1 LRPPDTI
8 RKFLPAILLAIA
20 GSLSIRVRARLQSC
34 RNRADLFGGFSRCGT
49 IFASVLIL
57 LAFATRMSAQN
68 SSAVP
73 RFGNSAVEQGT
84 PKSAGASPYIGSN
97 ECRGCHSAVFRSF
110 EQTQHWKINNAAV
123 PPSAHSDKVG
133 SCESCHGP
141 GRDHADS
148 LGDPAKIVSFA
159 RLSKKDVAE
168 RCLTCHQYSQEH
180 GNFRRSAHRN
190 ADVTCLDCHSVHH
203 AEQPRYL
210 LRTSQPQICYGCH
223 AEQKAE
229 FARPF
234 HHRVDEGLI
243 GCTECHNQHGSPL
256 RRQVRSSA
264 SQDVVCGKCHTETVG
279 PFVFEHAPQKTNGCM
294 TCHSPHGSPNPR
306 LLKRSNVN
314 QLCLECHSG
323 IGASASLQTPAFH
336 NQDTQFQACTL
347 CHVSIHGSN
356 TDQRFM
362 R

>member
-1 LRPPDTI
+1 MNGFGRWGV
-8 RKFLPAILLAIA
+8 LLAA
-20 GSLSIRVRARLQSC
+20 NL
-34 RNRADLFGGFSRCGT
+34 
-49 IFASVLIL
+49 IFLVL
-57 LAFATRMSAQN
+57 ATHTSAQN
-68 SSAVP
+68 NSAV
-73 RFGNSAVEQGT
+73 RQFGNSAVPAQQ
-84 PKSAGASPYIGSN
+84 PSPYIGSN
-97 ECRGCHSAVFRSF
+97 ECRGCHAAVVRNF

-123 PPSAHSDKVG
+123 PPSAHDTKLG

-141 GRDHADS
+141 GREHADS
-148 LGDPAKIVSFA
+148 LGDPAKIVSFT

-203 AEQPRYL
+203 AGQSRYL
-210 LRTSQPQICYGCH
+210 LRTSQPQLCYGCH

-234 HHRVDEGLI
+234 HHRVDEGLLT
-243 GCTECHNQHGSPL
+243 CTECHNQHGSPL

-306 LLKRSNVN
+306 LLRRSNVN

-347 CHVSIHGSN
+347 CHVAIHGSN
-356 TDQRFM
+356 ANQRFM

>member
-1 LRPPDTI
+1 MPLDAPQR
-8 RKFLPAILLAIA
+8 FLVSSFLSNTV
-20 GSLSIRVRARLQSC
+20 SLSLRIRARLQSC
-34 RNRADLFGGFSRCGT
+34 RRTTSPGGAVAVLTQPSRSCTPWG
-49 IFASVLIL
+49 AVLATGLLL
-57 LAFATRMSAQN
+57 LAFTTGSSAQN
-68 SSAVP
+68 NSAVP
-73 RFGNSAVEQGT
+73 QSF
-84 PKSAGASPYIGSN
+84 IGSN
-97 ECRGCHSAVFRSF
+97 ECRGCHAPLFRGL
-110 EQTQHWKINNAAV
+110 EQTQHWKINLGKV

-159 RLSKKDVAE
+159 RMSRKQVAD
-168 RCLTCHQYSQEH
+168 RCLECHQYSQEH

-210 LRTSQPQICYGCH
+210 LRSSQPQVCYGCH

-256 RRQVRSSA
+256 RRQLRSTA

-279 PFVFEHAPQKTNGCM
+279 PFMFEHAPQKTNGCI

-306 LLKRSNVN
+306 LLRRSNVN

-356 TDQRFM
+356 TSQRFM